1 MASMFDEQL
10 NKATVNQL
18 SNLKHKLV
26 NLENLLVTLKTNSVF
41 QKNALVSEK
50 MDNLN
55 LDLELKL
62 KQS

>member
-18 SNLKHKLV
+18 SNLKHKLI